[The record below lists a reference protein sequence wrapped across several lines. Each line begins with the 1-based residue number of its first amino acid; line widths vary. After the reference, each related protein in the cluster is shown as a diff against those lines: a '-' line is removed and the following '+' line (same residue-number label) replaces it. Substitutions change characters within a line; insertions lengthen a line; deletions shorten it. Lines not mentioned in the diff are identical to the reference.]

1 MSLMNIDNDAG
12 LAKSGHGATSGDA
25 AKFGGAE
32 GASSQGDVSVRSLS
46 RGSLSMVLCEDFG
59 TALCDADDLDEA
71 LPPPEKLE
79 EAVAGLPGIC
89 PEESASK
96 RRRSAEATDP
106 SHGESCPSLGA
117 FKKFF
122 AELIASC
129 ASLHL

>member
-1 MSLMNIDNDAG
+1 MSLMNTDNDAG

-25 AKFGGAE
+25 ARFGGAE
-32 GASSQGDVSVRSLS
+32 GASSRGDASVRSLS

-59 TALCDADDLDEA
+59 TALCDADDPDEA
-71 LPPPEKLE
+71 LPPLEQLE
-79 EAVAGLPGIC
+79 EAAAGLPGSC

-122 AELIASC
+122 AEFMQAQS
-129 ASLHL
+129 SLHL